1 MPFNKNGSIYS
12 YKGRDVVLYP
22 VSRLTQ
28 ALAEAG
34 YPRSIQTIRL
44 WEAKNIM
51 PPTIFRVGN
60 KRLYTQE
67 QIDVITAVAVECDI
81 TQGARIELTGFP
93 ERVYEEL
100 EKLHNYYNTREKQL
114 S

>member
-1 MPFNKNGSIYS
+1 MPFDQNGSIYS

-22 VSRLTQ
+22 VSRLTK
-28 ALAEAG
+28 ALSEAG
-34 YPRSIQTIRL
+34 YPRSVQTIRL
-44 WEAKNIM
+44 WEANNVM

-60 KRLYTQE
+60 KRMYTQE
-67 QIDVITAVAVECDI
+67 QIDVITAVAVECNI

-100 EKLHNYYNTREKQL
+100 EALHAKYNSREPQL